1 MGLISGL
8 SWGSLA
14 APTVFVCCPDPAL
27 AENRWKGSMSGSKGA
42 ELRAKVAV
50 KPLLAWKTQDCPK
63 CREVYP
69 ALSETEVDIFY
80 TNCIRYYRRGK

>member
-1 MGLISGL
+1 
-8 SWGSLA
+8 
-14 APTVFVCCPDPAL
+14 
-27 AENRWKGSMSGSKGA
+27 MSGSKGA

-69 ALSETEVDIFY
+69 ALSETEVDIFILIASDIIGEANEKY
-80 TNCIRYYRRGK
+80 HELLDCLFIIWNSRMCKNTGYRRFRQKHD